1 MHLNSYDS
9 KEFYKDKLKRLYKE
23 ARKYPQPV
31 YKRDGR
37 LVRIWKGNH
46 PNNRYKCY
54 KKIANRY
61 VRRIMVV
68 GNGGNFKK
76 LYDYWW
82 NVD

>member
-9 KEFYKDKLKRLYKE
+9 KKFYSEKLKRLENE
-23 ARKYPQPV
+23 ARHYPQPV
-31 YKRDGR
+31 YERDGR

-46 PNNRYKCY
+46 RNNRYKVY
-54 KKIANRY
+54 KRIANRY
-61 VRRIMVV
+61 VRRTNIVLQ
-68 GNGGNFKK
+68 GGQYRK